1 MQQYKLPIK
10 KQEKIFLD
18 LILRN
23 SNIDAILNRGFVSNI
38 SNWYLVSGCLNQTIW
53 NQLTNRKIENGI
65 KDYDLIYFDPDIS
78 IDKENKIK
86 KLVTEKFADLKIN
99 LDVVNQA
106 RVHLWIE
113 KDWGLKMRP
122 LISSEDGVAS
132 WPITVSCVGVKK
144 TDDAYIIMAPYG
156 LTDSLEMI
164 LRPNKTTV
172 MRESDFNYKVNKWL
186 KKWPELSLIP
196 W

>member
-53 NQLTNRKIENGI
+53 NQLTNRKIENGV
-65 KDYDLIYFDPDIS
+65 KDYDLIYFDQDIS

>member
-53 NQLTNRKIENGI
+53 NQLTNRKIENGV

-78 IDKENKIK
+78 IDKENNIK

-144 TDDAYIIMAPYG
+144 NG
-156 LTDSLEMI
+156 
-164 LRPNKTTV
+164 
-172 MRESDFNYKVNKWL
+172 
-186 KKWPELSLIP
+186 
-196 W
+196 